1 MLHFTPAA
9 LRRLA
14 PLATLLGTL
23 ALVGTV
29 SAAPAPDQSVTIDGF
44 AFSPTEITVPV
55 GGTAV
60 WTNVQAGVPHT
71 VTSAD
76 VTTFDSGV
84 MATNDTFS
92 HTFTQVGDF
101 AYQCEIHPSMHGTV
115 HVVAAAATTDQAA
128 EAPAVD
134 AAAALDA
141 AGGAATAPAAT
152 STASLP
158 ATPAPTTAAL
168 ATPAAPAAPTSAPVA
183 QPTAPAAPITQP
195 TATPAAYYGY

>member
-1 MLHFTPAA
+1 MLHFTPAV

-29 SAAPAPDQSVTIDGF
+29 SAAAAPDQSVTIDGF
-44 AFSPTEITVPV
+44 AFSPAEITVPV

-101 AYQCEIHPSMHGTV
+101 AYQCEIHPSMRGTV
-115 HVVAAAATTDQAA
+115 HVVAAAATTDQSA
-128 EAPAVD
+128 EAPALD
-134 AAAALDA
+134 AGAALDA
-141 AGGAATAPAAT
+141 
-152 STASLP
+152 
-158 ATPAPTTAAL
+158 L
-168 ATPAAPAAPTSAPVA
+168 AQSSVPAAPTSAPIA
-183 QPTAPAAPITQP
+183 QPTAPAAPIAQP
-195 TATPAAYYGY
+195 TSTPAAYYGY